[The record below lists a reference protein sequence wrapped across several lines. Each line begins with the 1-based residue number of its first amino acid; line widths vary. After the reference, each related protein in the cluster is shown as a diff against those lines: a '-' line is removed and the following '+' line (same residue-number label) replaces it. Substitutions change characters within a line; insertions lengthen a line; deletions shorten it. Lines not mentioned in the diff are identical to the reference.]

1 MNTVTSN
8 IKKIALSLLVVGL
21 AVGFS
26 GFKSTMTTPSAKFA
40 ISYYGWNDALQQY
53 QKLPGAPPNLSPCQE
68 VGVQKC
74 AVYLDSQAS
83 SPEIIPV
90 ADLGDYT
97 LTPYSTSGTGSY
109 FN

>member
-1 MNTVTSN
+1 MNKISSN

-26 GFKSTMTTPSAKFA
+26 AFQSTVTTPSAKFA
-40 ISYYGWNDALQQY
+40 ISYYGWNEDLQQY
-53 QKLPGAPPNLSPCQE
+53 QKLPGAPPNLNPCEE

-74 AVYLDSQAS
+74 AVYLDSEAA